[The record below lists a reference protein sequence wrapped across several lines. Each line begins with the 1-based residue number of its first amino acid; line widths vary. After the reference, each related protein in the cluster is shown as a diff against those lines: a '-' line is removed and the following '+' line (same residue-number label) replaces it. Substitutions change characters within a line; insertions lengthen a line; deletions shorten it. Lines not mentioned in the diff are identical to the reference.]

1 VLRVQHDISDV
12 HIKCWY
18 STFDTRTVPIPHKSP
33 RSFWSPVQFFG
44 LIFGIRSG
52 WNQRIDACALCL
64 FQFSASTGSA
74 RATIRRSAT
83 FSHFLREGTSCG
95 GVGARCAPLS
105 RLRAGRVCG
114 WVDRCWIVIWWYFS
128 VLDRRLL
135 CELRGGTVP
144 RGPYARVSKFDIVQV
159 FLGRPAFQWKHEG
172 MASEPRFI
180 RGRVDIGVGIKMACA
195 ASISLSLFL
204 FLALSLSLSF
214 SVYSSTM
221 TPDST
226 MAHRCR
232 CVATVSRAVNNDRA
246 DIANRVATTVA
257 SSSPCRPRKPWGPT
271 GIDCCVVVVVERVPL
286 YLSHWITATHLPAF
300 VNSSISFAGFAWV
313 WFPMTI
319 SRAGRRRFVKPLSLS
334 FSLDWLRSA
343 NFFAAYISLSMARS
357 PPVDFNFRSYLSH
370 FIDSS
375 SPSGHSSICP
385 SLLPT
390 VLFTCHKT
398 TYLPVTQFPGA
409 SIERRGMESNIAECN

>member
-1 VLRVQHDISDV
+1 
-12 HIKCWY
+12 
-18 STFDTRTVPIPHKSP
+18 
-33 RSFWSPVQFFG
+33 
-44 LIFGIRSG
+44 
-52 WNQRIDACALCL
+52 
-64 FQFSASTGSA
+64 
-74 RATIRRSAT
+74 
-83 FSHFLREGTSCG
+83 LREGTSCG

-257 SSSPCRPRKPWGPT
+257 SSSPCRPRNHG
-271 GIDCCVVVVVERVPL
+271 
-286 YLSHWITATHLPAF
+286 ALPASIAVSSSLSSVSHCIYLIESPPPTF
-300 VNSSISFAGFAWV
+300 PPSSIPRFLSRGLPGF
-313 WFPMTI
+313 
-319 SRAGRRRFVKPLSLS
+319 
-334 FSLDWLRSA
+334 D
-343 NFFAAYISLSMARS
+343 S
-357 PPVDFNFRSYLSH
+357 P
-370 FIDSS
+370 
-375 SPSGHSSICP
+375 
-385 SLLPT
+385 
-390 VLFTCHKT
+390 
-398 TYLPVTQFPGA
+398 
-409 SIERRGMESNIAECN
+409 